1 MLSPRRYS
9 SPMTLDEL
17 SLDDDTRSALEALSR
32 RMKRSPA
39 DIASEAIR
47 EVVRDTEAMLSAV
60 EEAKAQ
66 ADAGNTMTVEEWRA
80 LKRQRRSGA

>member
-1 MLSPRRYS
+1 
-9 SPMTLDEL
+9 
-17 SLDDDTRSALEALSR
+17 
-32 RMKRSPA
+32 MKRSPA

-66 ADAGNTMTVEEWRA
+66 ADVGTTMTVEAWRA